1 MRRRDLDDPE
11 GKVRF
16 AAFQQET
23 MWGIMRRRRFLRLTA
38 SAAIAGLVARFPN
51 AAAQLAKQI
60 RIVVPFPPGGAT
72 DIVARPLA
80 QMLGEANKALVIVD
94 NRGGAGGTI
103 GADAVAKSLP
113 DGQTLLMATVGT
125 HAINPSLYKKLPY
138 DAVKDFTPI
147 ALVAVAPVAMVVNPA
162 LPVGNLADL
171 VAMAKQKP
179 GKLNYGSAGV
189 GTPGHL
195 TGEMFKTTAGINI
208 QHVPYKGG
216 APALTDLIAGQI
228 DIMFEP
234 LQSAL
239 SNVQAGKI
247 RALALS
253 SKTRSSVLP
262 DVPTIA
268 ESGYD
273 GFETTAWWA
282 VFGPANLPAAMTAR
296 LADELKRIVSSNSF
310 RGTLEPL
317 GVIPTALA
325 GSEFVE
331 FHHAEMIKWGKAAH
345 DSGAS
350 FD

>member
-1 MRRRDLDDPE
+1 MRRR
-11 GKVRF
+11 
-16 AAFQQET
+16 Q
-23 MWGIMRRRRFLRLTA
+23 FLRLTS
-38 SAAIAGLVARFPN
+38 SAAIVTLITRFPDA

-80 QMLGEANKALVIVD
+80 QMLGEATKTLVMVD

-103 GADAVAKSLP
+103 GADAVAKSVP
-113 DGQTLLMATVGT
+113 DGQTFLMATVGT
-125 HAINPSLYKKLPY
+125 HAINPTLYKKLPY

-147 ALVAVAPVAMVVNPA
+147 ALIAVAPVAMVVNPS
-162 LPVGNLADL
+162 LSVGNLADL
-171 VAMAKQKP
+171 VALAKQKP

-195 TGEMFKTTAGINI
+195 TGEMFKAAAGINI

-228 DIMFEP
+228 DMMFEP

-253 SKTRSSVLP
+253 SKARSSVLP

-268 ESGYD
+268 ESGYRE
-273 GFETTAWWA
+273 FETTAWWA
-282 VFGPANLPAAMTAR
+282 VFGPANLPAAIAATF
-296 LADELKRIVSSNSF
+296 ADEIKRIVSSDSF
-310 RGTLEPL
+310 RSKLEPL
-317 GVIPTALA
+317 GVVPTALTGVA
-325 GSEFVE
+325 FVE
-331 FHHAEMIKWGKAAH
+331 FHRAEMIKWGKAVH
-345 DSGAS
+345 DSGAT

>member
-1 MRRRDLDDPE
+1 MRRR
-11 GKVRF
+11 
-16 AAFQQET
+16 Q
-23 MWGIMRRRRFLRLTA
+23 FLRLTS
-38 SAAIAGLVARFPN
+38 SAAIVSLIARFPP
-51 AAAQLAKQI
+51 AAAELPKQI

-80 QMLGEANKALVIVD
+80 QMLGEAIKALVIVD

-103 GADAVAKSLP
+103 GAEAVAKSTP
-113 DGQTLLMATVGT
+113 DGQTFLMATVGT
-125 HAINPSLYKKLPY
+125 HAINPTLYKKLPY

-147 ALVAVAPVAMVVNPA
+147 ALVAVAPVAIVVNPS
-162 LPVGNLADL
+162 LSVRNLADL
-171 VAMAKQKP
+171 VALAKQKP

-195 TGEMFKTTAGINI
+195 TGEMFKSAAGINI

-228 DIMFEP
+228 DMMFEP

-253 SKTRSSVLP
+253 SKSRSSVLP

-268 ESGYD
+268 ESGYN

-282 VFGPANLPAAMTAR
+282 LFGPANLPASTAVT
-296 LADELKRIVSSNSF
+296 LANEIQKLVTSDSF
-310 RGTLEPL
+310 HSKLEPL
-317 GVIPTALA
+317 GVNPTALI
-325 GSEFVE
+325 GSAFVE
-331 FHHAEMIKWGKAAH
+331 FHRAEMVKWGRAVH
-345 DSGAS
+345 DSGAT